1 MNKQTIG
8 GVSLALAGLAL
19 AIALFLTSTAR
30 QQAREPGGLE
40 CLVPGPIDGSPI
52 ESTCPD
58 AKIECHWQVHYCEE
72 WWDAPTDCAQ
82 LGPADP
88 DTYYGT
94 VTWENYYCGCD
105 MKCHPNGECPNGQ
118 TSELIAKQCSAKYG
132 WPACPDDA
140 FTCYWAATNSNN
152 VKCPMPK
159 CCGGWCDLWDPC

>member
-19 AIALFLTSTAR
+19 AVALFLTSTAR
-30 QQAREPGGLE
+30 QQEREPGALE
-40 CLVPGPIDGSPI
+40 CRVPGPIDGSPI

-88 DTYYGT
+88 DTNYGT

-105 MKCHPNGECPNGQ
+105 MKCHPKGECKNGKSDMVQ
-118 TSELIAKQCSAKYG
+118 QKCSAKYG
-132 WPACPDDA
+132 WPECPDDA
-140 FTCYWAATNSNN
+140 FTCYWQDENDSN
-152 VKCPMPK
+152 VHCPVPK
-159 CCGGWCDLWDPC
+159 CCGGWCSVWNKC